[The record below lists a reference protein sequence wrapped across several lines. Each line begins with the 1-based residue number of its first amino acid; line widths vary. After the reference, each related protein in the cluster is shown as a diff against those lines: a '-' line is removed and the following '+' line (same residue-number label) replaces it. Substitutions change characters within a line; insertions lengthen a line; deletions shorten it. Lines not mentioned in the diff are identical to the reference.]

1 MHLLNYGNVA
11 SRDCREKLT
20 ETIPENVKLKNKIHV
35 FIIGKR
41 DANKK
46 SFFPCMNS
54 FCYGKIILS
63 ELFFITSPEDIN
75 HQSTINHVAI
85 EYHAWFS
92 LIQPFSNSI

>member
-1 MHLLNYGNVA
+1 MEMSRVEIAGKTYLKPYLKISLLNY
-11 SRDCREKLT
+11 
-20 ETIPENVKLKNKIHV
+20 VKLKNKIHV
-35 FIIGKR
+35 FIIGKK

-63 ELFFITSPEDIN
+63 ELFFITSHEDID

-92 LIQPFSNSI
+92 LIQQ